1 MCVSTDGLTD
11 CADPEC
17 CRSPACADSQLC
29 LSAPDPVEILLGK
42 HPPRITASFFE
53 RSQFLIEEDSVQRYA
68 RGEVYNQR

>member
-1 MCVSTDGLTD
+1 M
-11 CADPEC
+11 
-17 CRSPACADSQLC
+17 
-29 LSAPDPVEILLGK
+29 EILLGK